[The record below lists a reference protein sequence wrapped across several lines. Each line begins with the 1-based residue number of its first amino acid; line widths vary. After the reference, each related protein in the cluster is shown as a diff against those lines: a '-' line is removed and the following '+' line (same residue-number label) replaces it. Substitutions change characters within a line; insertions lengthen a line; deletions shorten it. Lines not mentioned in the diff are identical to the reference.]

1 MSSGSGVESRDAL
14 ALPDATQR
22 GYLNQDM
29 TRGIRRSARP
39 PWACLLLT
47 ATAIWACDAGP
58 DDRQQRL
65 RARHPLGA
73 PGDVSIPT
81 LRSAVA
87 RGEATAD
94 DRCDLAAALAA
105 AGRLGPALAVLEEAR
120 GLHPS
125 NVRVLYSLGDLQRRL
140 GRLNEAVESLTAAVR
155 LEPDFADL
163 RLSLCGALAHRA
175 PAAAAG
181 SPEKVVQADLDSAI
195 AQCGT
200 AVDLGPR
207 DPFYRHN
214 LGRVLY
220 LAARYGD
227 AAEAFGEALRLDSG
241 RQDTR
246 LFLGK
251 SLVLAGRFEA
261 ALEHLSGAVAA
272 APKDAEGHYFRG
284 RAFEGLGRVSEAAR
298 AYERAVA
305 LRPEYVDALYSLGRV
320 LHREGRSE
328 EGDSVLVR
336 FEALAARGEAGLAA
350 ARAAVQRQPR
360 DLRSRR
366 ALAARLIDDG
376 RLPEAREQLLVAR
389 SVDPGHAGVLFDLG
403 LVLARQ
409 QDWPGSIGAL
419 LEAVRIEPDSAAYG
433 VRLAQAYAGAG
444 MTAEAARTLGRILKT
459 RPANGKARLEMAR
472 IEESRGRLGEAES
485 LLKGLL
491 RVPVE
496 GVDPVG
502 VRFRLAVILLRSERP
517 DQARPLLEEV
527 VASDPDYPRA
537 ADLLRA
543 LERRQKEGTQP

>member
-1 MSSGSGVESRDAL
+1 MS
-14 ALPDATQR
+14 
-22 GYLNQDM
+22 
-29 TRGIRRSARP
+29 RGIRSSARA
-39 PWACLLLT
+39 PWACLVLT
-47 ATAIWACDAGP
+47 AAAIWACDADP
-58 DDRQQRL
+58 ADRQQRL
-65 RARHPLGA
+65 RARHPLGV
-73 PGDVSIPT
+73 PGDASIPA

-94 DRCDLAAALAA
+94 DRCELAAALAA
-105 AGRLGPALAVLEEAR
+105 DGRLGPALEVLEDAR
-120 GLHPS
+120 GIHPA
-125 NVRVLYSLGDLQRRL
+125 NVRVLYNLGHLQRRL
-140 GRLNEAVESLTAAVR
+140 GRLDEAVESLTAAVR

-163 RLSLCGALAHRA
+163 SLSLCGAYAHRA

-181 SPEKVVQADLDSAI
+181 SPERVVQADLDSAI
-195 AQCGT
+195 THCGA
-200 AVDLGPR
+200 AVDLGPG

-220 LAARYGD
+220 LAARYEE

-241 RQDTR
+241 RRDTR
-246 LFLGK
+246 LLLGK
-251 SLVLAGRFEA
+251 SLVVAGRFEP
-261 ALEHLSGAVAA
+261 ALEHLSGAAAA

-284 RAFEGLGRVSEAAR
+284 RAFEGLGRLSEAAR
-298 AYERAVA
+298 AFERAVA

-320 LHREGRSE
+320 LHREGRTE

-366 ALAARLIDDG
+366 ALAARLLEGG
-376 RLPEAREQLLVAR
+376 RLSEAREQLLVGR
-389 SVDPGHAGVLFDLG
+389 SVDPAHAGVLFDLG

-409 QDWPGSIGAL
+409 QDWAGSIGAL

-444 MTAEAARTLGRILKT
+444 MTAEAARTLSRILKSH
-459 RPANGKARLEMAR
+459 PGYGKARLEMAR
-472 IEESRGRLGEAES
+472 IEESRGRLGEAET

-491 RVPVE
+491 RVPAG
-496 GVDPVG
+496 GVDPQE
-502 VRFRLAVILLRSERP
+502 VRFHLAVILLRGERP
-517 DQARPLLEEV
+517 AEARPLLEAV
-527 VASDPDYPRA
+527 VASDPAFPRA

-543 LERRQKEGTQP
+543 VERRREKGTEP

>member
-1 MSSGSGVESRDAL
+1 
-14 ALPDATQR
+14 
-22 GYLNQDM
+22 M
-29 TRGIRRSARP
+29 TRGIWSCARP
-39 PWACLLLT
+39 PWVCLLLT
-47 ATAIWACDAGP
+47 AAAIWACEVDPA
-58 DDRQQRL
+58 DRQKRL
-65 RARHPLGA
+65 RARYPLGA
-73 PGDVSIPT
+73 HGNASIPD

-87 RGEATAD
+87 RGQATAA
-94 DRCDLAAALAA
+94 DRCELAAALAA
-105 AGRLGPALAVLEEAR
+105 GGRLGPALEVLEEAR
-120 GLHPS
+120 GLDPA
-125 NVRVLYSLGDLQRRL
+125 NVRVLYNLGDLQRRL
-140 GRLNEAVESLTAAVR
+140 GRLDEAVESLTAAVR
-155 LEPDFADL
+155 LEPEFADL
-163 RLSLCGALAHRA
+163 RLSLCGAYAHRA

-195 AQCGT
+195 AHCGA

-214 LGRVLY
+214 LGKVLY
-220 LAARYGD
+220 LAARHEE
-227 AAEAFGEALRLDSG
+227 AAEAFGETLGLDGG

-251 SLVLAGRFEA
+251 SLVVAGRFEP

-320 LHREGRSE
+320 LHREGRTE

-336 FEALAARGEAGLAA
+336 FEALAARGEAGLPA

-360 DLRSRR
+360 DLLSRR
-366 ALAARLIDDG
+366 ALAARLIAAG

-389 SVDPGHAGVLFDLG
+389 ALDPVHAGVLFDLG

-409 QDWPGSIGAL
+409 QDWAGSIGAL
-419 LEAVRIEPDSAAYG
+419 LEAVRLDADSAAYG

-444 MTAEAARTLGRILKT
+444 MTAEAARTLSRILESD
-459 RPANGKARLEMAR
+459 PANGKARLEMAR
-472 IEESRGRLGEAES
+472 VEESRGRLAEAES

-491 RVPVE
+491 RVPAE
-496 GVDPVG
+496 GVDPEE
-502 VRFRLAVILLRSERP
+502 VRFRLAVILLRRERP
-517 DQARPLLEEV
+517 AEARPLLEAV
-527 VASDPDYPRA
+527 VAGDPDFPRA
-537 ADLLRA
+537 AGLLRA
-543 LERRQKEGTQP
+543 LEGREREGTGP